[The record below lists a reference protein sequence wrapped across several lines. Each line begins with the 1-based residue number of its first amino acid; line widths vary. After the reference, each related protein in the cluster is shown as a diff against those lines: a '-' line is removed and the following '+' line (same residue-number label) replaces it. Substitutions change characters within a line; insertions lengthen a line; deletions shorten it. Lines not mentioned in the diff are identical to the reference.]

1 VIAIVAAFLAYYFVL
16 LYHIQYA
23 SGLVRQIPG
32 AGWCT
37 VLEVY

>member
-1 VIAIVAAFLAYYFVL
+1 MAIVAAFLACYLVL

-23 SGLVRQIPG
+23 RGLVRRIPG
-32 AGWCT
+32 AGWCA